1 MKFTIQKDQ
10 ILDVLSKVQGLTSRK
25 SNLAITENILIKAT
39 DTGINLMATDL
50 ETGMEGYYPAKIE
63 KPGAVAI
70 SARKFFEIV
79 REFPKQDIAVN
90 EVDNRWIEI
99 GNDTI
104 QYHIVGMDPDDFPDN
119 PSIEDVTFFELS
131 SAPFKKM
138 IEKSIVISGAG
149 DDKRAHI
156 NGALFEKIEDGDK
169 KKVRIVSTDG
179 SRLSKCD
186 YTFDQEID
194 LPETGKIIIPKKG
207 LNEVA
212 KFLSSEGVVSLG
224 IMNNYFIVKKENETI
239 IIRLLEGE
247 FPEYTDIVKKDDA
260 YNIIVDR
267 HQITMLLKRMS
278 ILSSENY
285 KGAIFNFNQD
295 RLLVSATNPEIGE
308 SKEDME
314 IEFSRERISAAFNPK
329 YIIEI
334 LNAIESEKIILNIH
348 TEDKPCIIKGVDD
361 DSYLSVIMPMRI

>member
-1 MKFTIQKDQ
+1 MKFTIKKED
-10 ILDVLSKVQGLTSRK
+10 ILDVLSKIQGLTSRK
-25 SNLAITENILIKAT
+25 SNLAITENILIKAA
-39 DTGINLMATDL
+39 DNGITLMATDL
-50 ETGMEGYYPAKIE
+50 ETGLEGTYPAKIE
-63 KPGAVAI
+63 NPGSIAI

-79 REFPKQDIAVN
+79 REFPSDDINVH

-99 GNDTI
+99 GNQAI
-104 QYHIVGMDPDDFPDN
+104 QYHIVGMDPDEFPDN
-119 PSIEDVTFFELS
+119 PNITDVVFFEIE
-131 SAPFKKM
+131 SAPLKKM
-138 IEKSIVISGAG
+138 IEKSIIISGAS

-156 NGALFEKIEDGDK
+156 NGAFFEKIDGEDNQRI
-169 KKVRIVSTDG
+169 RIVSTDG

-186 YTFDQEID
+186 YVFKTKMD

-212 KFLSSEGVVSLG
+212 KFLSSEGVVSIG
-224 IMNNYFIVKKENETI
+224 IMNNYFIVKKDAEII

-247 FPEYTDIVKKDDA
+247 FPEYSDIIKKEDVHDIV
-260 YNIIVDR
+260 IDR
-267 HQITMLLKRMS
+267 NRITMLLKRMS

-285 KGAIFNFNQD
+285 KGAVFDFNDN

-314 IEFSRERISAAFNPK
+314 IAFEREKINVAFNPK

-334 LNAIESEKIILNIH
+334 LNAIEGDNILLNIH
-348 TEDKPCIIKGVDD
+348 SEEKPCIIEGVDD
-361 DSYLSVIMPMRI
+361 KSYLSVIMPMRI

>member
-1 MKFTIQKDQ
+1 MKFTIQKKD
-10 ILDVLSKVQGLTSRK
+10 ILDVLSKIQGLTSRK
-25 SNLAITENILIKAT
+25 SNLAITENILIKAAENEIT
-39 DTGINLMATDL
+39 LMATDL
-50 ETGMEGYYPAKIE
+50 ETGLEGTYPAQIDN
-63 KPGAVAI
+63 PGSIAI

-79 REFPKQDIAVN
+79 REFPSDDINVH

-99 GNDTI
+99 GNQAI
-104 QYHIVGMDPDDFPDN
+104 QYHIVGMDPDEFPDN
-119 PSIEDVTFFELS
+119 PNIADVDFFEIE
-131 SAPFKKM
+131 SAPLKKM
-138 IEKSIVISGAG
+138 IEKSIIISGAS

-156 NGALFEKIEDGDK
+156 NGAFFEKIDGEDDQR
-169 KKVRIVSTDG
+169 VRIVSTDG

-186 YTFDQEID
+186 YVFETKID

-212 KFLSSEGVVSLG
+212 KFLSSEGVVSIG
-224 IMNNYFIVKKENETI
+224 IMNNYFIVKKDAEII

-247 FPEYTDIVKKDDA
+247 FPEYSDIIKKEDVHDIA
-260 YNIIVDR
+260 IDR
-267 HQITMLLKRMS
+267 NRITMLLKRMS

-285 KGAIFNFNQD
+285 KGAVFDFNDN

-314 IEFSRERISAAFNPK
+314 IAFERERINVAFNPK

-334 LNAIESEKIILNIH
+334 LNAIEGENILLNIH
-348 TEDKPCIIKGVDD
+348 SEDKPCIIEGVDD
-361 DSYLSVIMPMRI
+361 KSYLSVIMPMRI